1 MAAFAN
7 LVGLKTV
14 VPAQAGT
21 QFLRALPKRLQTWI
35 PAFAGM
41 TVLGLVER
49 GNGVVRA
56 VSRMLIASLLL
67 AFSASAG
74 ATPHVF
80 LVQNSGWMEPFYS
93 DPKSQFKPLVGAL
106 AGAVVQPGD
115 ALVLAAFNQSL
126 PGAPSPKGLLSMK
139 ADGKVRSRVDA
150 ALADLDTA
158 RKPNSTAL
166 ADTDLG
172 EAVQAAITSAL
183 AGKPGIVWLVTNNRN
198 SPNNDQATSARNR
211 EFYELIHRGDT
222 IDKVVAFPLRMP
234 VQGQHYSA
242 NGLMVYAFAVG
253 KEGSRALDQLLAG
266 GRIASVITERP
277 ARLKPLNRD
286 TVRLVPAQV
295 ENAPGVAFSQ
305 APGGG
310 LRADVD
316 PDARTPRA
324 SIRWQLENAMYPYT
338 ITSATLSAR
347 SALAGEERKIELA
360 NTRVQNL
367 APGKPVPLGSTM
379 QLPVAQI
386 PDKWSA
392 DAMKSAGS
400 AYVLPGRIELHLADQ
415 RLALSHDFRA
425 RMAALFPGDPL
436 PDIFT
441 PPSTVQ
447 ASNAV
452 LPIEVRV
459 HYGMGPLAAL
469 GGIAAALLAAAA
481 AGAWAYGRP
490 RTALVT
496 VEDEL
501 RTMRARPGTT
511 QAIYDKAGVQVAQL
525 RTTLF
530 GHQLLDLREGA
541 QVRLGR

>member
-1 MAAFAN
+1 M
-7 LVGLKTV
+7 
-14 VPAQAGT
+14 
-21 QFLRALPKRLQTWI
+21 RALVQS
-35 PAFAGM
+35 FAAA
-41 TVLGLVER
+41 L
-49 GNGVVRA
+49 A
-56 VSRMLIASLLL
+56 LLCL
-67 AFSASAG
+67 PVCAW

-126 PGAPSPKGLLSMK
+126 PGAPSPRALVSIK
-139 ADGKVRSRVDA
+139 ADDQNVRSRVGG
-150 ALADLDTA
+150 ALANLDTA
-158 RKPNSTAL
+158 RKPNSSAL

-172 EAVQAAITSAL
+172 EAVQAAITTAL
-183 AGKPGIVWLVTNNRN
+183 KGKPGIVWLVTNNRN
-198 SPNNDQATSARNR
+198 SPNNDQATAARNR
-211 EFYELIHRGDT
+211 EFYELIHRGQA

-234 VQGQHYSA
+234 VQGKHYQA

-253 KEGSRALDQLLAG
+253 REGSRALDGLLAS
-266 GRIASVITERP
+266 GRIARVITEQP
-277 ARLKPLNRD
+277 ARLKPLDRD

-295 ENAPGVAFSQ
+295 EDAPGVSFSQ
-305 APGGG
+305 APGGA
-310 LRADVD
+310 LRADID

-324 SIRWQLENAMYPYT
+324 SVSWRLENAMYPYT
-338 ITSATLSAR
+338 ITSATLGAR
-347 SALAGEERKIELA
+347 SMLAGEDRPIRLA
-360 NTRVQNL
+360 SSRVSKL
-367 APGKPVPLGSTM
+367 APGKPLPLGSTM
-379 QLPVAQI
+379 QLPVAQL
-386 PDKWSA
+386 PDKWSMA
-392 DAMKSAGS
+392 ALKSAGS
-400 AYVLPGRIELHLADQ
+400 AYVLPGRIELHLTNQ
-415 RLALSHDFRA
+415 RLELSQAFRQ

-447 ASNAV
+447 ASHAV
-452 LPIEVRV
+452 LPLEVRV

-469 GGIAAALLAAAA
+469 GGLAALLLAAAA
-481 AGAWAYGRP
+481 AAAWAYGRP
-490 RTALVT
+490 RVAQVT

-511 QAIYDKAGVQVAQL
+511 QPIYDKAGTQVAML
-525 RTTLF
+525 KTTLF

>member
-1 MAAFAN
+1 MRAFF
-7 LVGLKTV
+7 KH
-14 VPAQAGT
+14 
-21 QFLRALPKRLQTWI
+21 
-35 PAFAGM
+35 
-41 TVLGLVER
+41 
-49 GNGVVRA
+49 
-56 VSRMLIASLLL
+56 LL
-67 AFSASAG
+67 AALALLSAAACAG

-126 PGAPSPKGLLSMK
+126 PGAPSPRALLSLK
-139 ADGKVRSRVDA
+139 ADANTVRSRVDG
-150 ALADLDTA
+150 ALAGLDTA
-158 RKPNSTAL
+158 RKPNSSAL

-172 EAVQAAITSAL
+172 EAVGAAISTAL
-183 AGKPGIVWLVTNNRN
+183 GGKPGIVWLVTNNRN
-198 SPNNDQATSARNR
+198 SPHNDQATAARNR
-211 EFYELIHRGDT
+211 EFYALIHKGAA

-234 VQGQHYSA
+234 VQGKHYQA

-253 KEGSRALDQLLAG
+253 KEGSRALDGLLAS
-266 GRIASVITERP
+266 GRIARVITEQP
-277 ARLKPLNRD
+277 ARLKPLDRD

-295 ENAPGVAFSQ
+295 EDAPGVAFSQ
-305 APGGG
+305 APGGA
-310 LRADVD
+310 LRADID
-316 PDARTPRA
+316 PGARTPRA
-324 SIRWQLENAMYPYT
+324 SIRWKLENTMYPYT
-338 ITSATLSAR
+338 ITSATLGAR
-347 SALAGEERKIELA
+347 SMLAGEDRRIELA
-360 NTRVQNL
+360 SNRIENL
-367 APGKPVPLGSTM
+367 APGKPLPLGSTM
-379 QLPVAQI
+379 QLPVAQL
-386 PDKWSA
+386 PDKWSMA
-392 DAMKSAGS
+392 ALKSAGS

-415 RLALSHDFRA
+415 RLALSQAFRE

-436 PDIFT
+436 PEIFT

-469 GGIAAALLAAAA
+469 GGLAAALLAAAGA
-481 AGAWAYGRP
+481 AAWAYGRP
-490 RTALVT
+490 RVAQVT

-511 QAIYDKAGVQVAQL
+511 QPIYDKAGTQVAML
-525 RTTLF
+525 KTTLF